1 MAFICVY
8 FSGCKKGRWLGD
20 TLLTHGKN
28 KWRNRMVTSV
38 HLLSLQEQSNCAV
51 FFFFLMKTLRVHY
64 VPYCSGIFFCS
75 LGCTAQC
82 VGFVRG
88 TGYVRENTVG
98 CTMGYYHRCGA
109 LWSTT
114 KDMSV
119 IQRDVGMEMMPAQG
133 ASICTCLLF
142 FCIFFNVS
150 ILCERAGDVLSK
162 YHKENKWAQWTG
174 WWRYLLSFLC
184 IKRETFLNMEANEFG
199 NIYVSTVHG
208 GLKCTKKGVLM

>member
-1 MAFICVY
+1 
-8 FSGCKKGRWLGD
+8 
-20 TLLTHGKN
+20 
-28 KWRNRMVTSV
+28 MVTSV

-51 FFFFLMKTLRVHY
+51 FYFFNENSKGALCALLFRN
-64 VPYCSGIFFCS
+64 FFCS
-75 LGCTAQC
+75 LGCTARC

-88 TGYVRENTVG
+88 AGYVRENTVG

-109 LWSTT
+109 LRSTT

-162 YHKENKWAQWTG
+162 YHKENK
-174 WWRYLLSFLC
+174 
-184 IKRETFLNMEANEFG
+184 
-199 NIYVSTVHG
+199 
-208 GLKCTKKGVLM
+208 

>member
-1 MAFICVY
+1 MTHFLHMVRTNEETGWLPACIC
-8 FSGCKKGRWLGD
+8 FLCKSK
-20 TLLTHGKN
+20 
-28 KWRNRMVTSV
+28 VTVRYS
-38 HLLSLQEQSNCAV
+38 
-51 FFFFLMKTLRVHY
+51 FFFLMKTLRVHY

-162 YHKENKWAQWTG
+162 YHKENK
-174 WWRYLLSFLC
+174 
-184 IKRETFLNMEANEFG
+184 
-199 NIYVSTVHG
+199 
-208 GLKCTKKGVLM
+208 